1 MPSTQGIFIMVL
13 YHFLNVI
20 DVVQGAQGLNDL
32 AVRFVF
38 LQLFAADGDRNGIYA
53 QSRML
58 ISRIHFNVVDLHS
71 KLANGG
77 NKVLQI
83 GNVFQLQM
91 YFKVVGAIFEVTFHT
106 RKNRKRANEYKVRSD
121 GNGVKACTDA
131 QAKQGTC
138 PKGNRGCQA
147 LDLATRAI
155 KNRVNGDDGNRN
167 DACRRNEVKSAF
179 GTAQKEE
186 VKQHCKCCGK
196 GYDHKGTQS
205 CRVTLGGTLKA
216 EICRKCIRY
225 IMRFLGNSEAKT
237 DAKGRVFLPAIFRKQ
252 LQAAAEECLIMRKD
266 TYQNC
271 LILYP
276 ESAWNNQMNELR
288 SRLNR
293 WNQKHQMIFRQF
305 VSDVEIITLDANGR
319 FLIPKRYQKLANI
332 QQEVRIIGMDDT
344 IEIWPK
350 ETVDQPF
357 MAPEEF
363 EKELEAIMGIAE
375 EF

>member
-1 MPSTQGIFIMVL
+1 
-13 YHFLNVI
+13 
-20 DVVQGAQGLNDL
+20 
-32 AVRFVF
+32 
-38 LQLFAADGDRNGIYA
+38 
-53 QSRML
+53 
-58 ISRIHFNVVDLHS
+58 
-71 KLANGG
+71 
-77 NKVLQI
+77 
-83 GNVFQLQM
+83 
-91 YFKVVGAIFEVTFHT
+91 
-106 RKNRKRANEYKVRSD
+106 
-121 GNGVKACTDA
+121 
-131 QAKQGTC
+131 
-138 PKGNRGCQA
+138 
-147 LDLATRAI
+147 
-155 KNRVNGDDGNRN
+155 
-167 DACRRNEVKSAF
+167 
-179 GTAQKEE
+179 
-186 VKQHCKCCGK
+186 
-196 GYDHKGTQS
+196 
-205 CRVTLGGTLKA
+205 
-216 EICRKCIRY
+216 
-225 IMRFLGNSEAKT
+225 MRFLGNSEAKT

-344 IEIWPK
+344 IEIWSK
-350 ETVDQPF
+350 ETVAHPF
-357 MAPEEF
+357 MVPEEF